1 MTMVALV
8 ILAVLLLIAA
18 AAPRY
23 GVDRR
28 TGFPA
33 RRVRPSDDLRVLGR
47 AVSRTGARLM
57 H

>member
-1 MTMVALV
+1 MTALV

-23 GVDRR
+23 GVDTRS
-28 TGFPA
+28 GFPA
-33 RRVRPSDDLRVLGR
+33 KRARPSDDLRVLGR
-47 AVSRTGARLM
+47 ALREEGARLI